1 MVGGEIPDEV
11 RVGEGGGA
19 DHDPLHAGI
28 EEGERGVPV
37 ANATTGLH
45 RDGHGRRNGRNDVA
59 VLRHAGAGRVE
70 VDDVDPAAPASAKA
84 SAWATGSSP

>member
-1 MVGGEIPDEV
+1 M
-11 RVGEGGGA
+11 RN
-19 DHDPLHAGI
+19 
-28 EEGERGVPV
+28 ERGGPV

-70 VDDVDPAAPASAKA
+70 VDDVDPARPCISEGERLGDRIVAIDGLLAVVALVEPDALTVAEIDGGK
-84 SAWATGSSP
+84 